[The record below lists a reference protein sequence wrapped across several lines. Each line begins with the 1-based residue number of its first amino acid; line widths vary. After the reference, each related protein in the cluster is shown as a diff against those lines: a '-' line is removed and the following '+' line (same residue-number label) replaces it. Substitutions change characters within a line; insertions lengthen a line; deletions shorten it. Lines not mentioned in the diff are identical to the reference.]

1 MANQISSPV
10 VNTSG
15 KTRLRDSLERA
26 KRGEGPSVGQWLEFP
41 GYTLART
48 IAPLGQDWVL
58 IDCEHGNIDD
68 NDMYLQVGAISSS
81 GCSPMVRI
89 PSSEPWMM
97 KRVLD
102 AGAHAIMVPMCE
114 TKVGRSHL
122 LVEVQKNLRLIEAY
136 TQEQAETIVR
146 ACKYPSNKWTRGV
159 RGAGAMFAP
168 AAFNQTSREYLLNA
182 NDNVMICVQI
192 ESRKAVENV
201 EEIASVDGIDMLFI
215 GPNDLAS
222 SMGYVAF
229 DHASIP
235 EVQEASSRILKAT
248 LDAGKYAGHFA
259 LSAEAAAKRYEQG
272 FHFVNCGADIV
283 AVTAWMSNEMSSLKN
298 LVQKGKQVEPVT
310 NAEEAK
316 QAEGYN

>member
-1 MANQISSPV
+1 MSNQIASPV
-10 VNTSG
+10 VNPSG
-15 KTRLRDSLERA
+15 KTRLRESLERA
-26 KRGEGPSVGQWLEFP
+26 KERRGPSVGQWLEFP

-48 IAPLGQDWVL
+48 IAALGEDWVL

-68 NDMYLQVGAISSS
+68 HNMYLQVGAISSS
-81 GCSPMVRI
+81 GASPIVRV
-89 PSSEPWMM
+89 PGSEPWMI

-114 TKVGRSHL
+114 TK
-122 LVEVQKNLRLIEAY
+122 
-136 TQEQAETIVR
+136 EQAEDIVR
-146 ACKYPSNKWTRGV
+146 ATKYPSDNWPQGL

-168 AAFNQTSREYLLNA
+168 AAFNQTGRDYLLRA

-201 EEIASVDGIDMLFI
+201 EEIAQVEGIDMLFI

-222 SMGYVAF
+222 SMGYFAF

-235 EVQEASSRILKAT
+235 EVQQATERILQAT

-259 LSAEAAAKRYEQG
+259 LSAEIAAQRYKQG

-283 AVTAWMSNEMSSLKN
+283 AVTAWMSTEMGKLKG
-298 LVQKGKQVEPVT
+298 LIQKTPVT
-310 NAEEAK
+310 ESNGSKTNGIHASDVTDNLAK
-316 QAEGYN
+316 PTTK